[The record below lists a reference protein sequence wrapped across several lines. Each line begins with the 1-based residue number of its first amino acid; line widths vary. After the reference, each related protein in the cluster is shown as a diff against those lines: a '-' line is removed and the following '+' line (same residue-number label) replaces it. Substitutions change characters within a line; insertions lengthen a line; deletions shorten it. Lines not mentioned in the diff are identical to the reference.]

1 MDWLFIL
8 HKGGKA
14 MLSTEQIN
22 KLIGVEESYQA
33 SFRLNDILFNRDARI
48 SLFDSFLRLEQELS
62 FDWFTDYFQEE
73 HSNRKDRKQDF
84 TPDGVTEL
92 ASKLL
97 GTFDNNADIC
107 AGTGGL
113 TIKRWTLNKH
123 AQFYCEEYSDRAMPF
138 LLFNLM
144 IRNISGIVV
153 HGDALTQEHKHVYKL
168 VSGDR
173 FSELEELDSLP
184 KFIADSVIMNPP
196 YSLPWD
202 PQKEM
207 LTGLFAEI
215 GVLPPK
221 AKADY
226 AFLIRGLERL
236 SDNGTQLLILP
247 HGVLFRGNAEG
258 KIRQWLIEHN
268 YLDAV
273 IGLPEK
279 VFLNTDIPT
288 TILMLKKNHDC
299 RDVLFID
306 ASKQFRKD
314 KAHNIIEPE
323 HISKILQ
330 TYQER
335 TEMDKFSKLVTFETI
350 KDNDFNLNIPRY
362 VDTFEPEPVKPLDDV
377 LADMRELDRVIKM
390 SGQELATMMT
400 ELRGTNE
407 RANQEIKRMTSYWV
421 DKYGINKQRSQ
432 SKRGEQLSLL

>member
-1 MDWLFIL
+1 
-8 HKGGKA
+8 

-22 KLIGVEESYQA
+22 NLLEVEESYQA
-33 SFRLNDILFNRDARI
+33 SFKLAEILSDRDECI
-48 SLFDSFLRLEQELS
+48 KLFDSFLSLEQDLS

-73 HSNRKDRKQDF
+73 HSNRKDKKQDF
-84 TPDGVTEL
+84 TPQGVTDL

-97 GTFDNNADIC
+97 GKFESNSDIC

-113 TIKRWTLNKH
+113 TIKRWTQNRR

-144 IRNISGIVV
+144 IRNINGIVV
-153 HGDALTQEHKHVYKL
+153 HGDALTQENKHVYKL

-173 FSELEELDSLP
+173 FSELKELDSVP
-184 KFIADSVIMNPP
+184 KFIADTVIMNPP
-196 YSLPWD
+196 YSLSWN
-202 PQKEM
+202 PQEEM
-207 LTGLFAEI
+207 KDGLFGEI

-221 AKADY
+221 TKADY

-236 SDNGTQLLILP
+236 NERGTQLLILP

-288 TILMLKKNHDC
+288 TILILKKNRDR

-306 ASKQFRKD
+306 ASKQFQKD
-314 KAHNIIEPE
+314 KAHNIIEAK
-323 HISKILQ
+323 HVNKILQ
-330 TYQER
+330 TYQDR
-335 TEMDKFSKLVTFETI
+335 TKVDKFSELVTFEII

-362 VDTFEPEPVKPLDDV
+362 VDTFEPEPVKPLDDI
-377 LADMRELDRVIKM
+377 LADMHEIDRAIKM

-407 RANQEIKRMTSYWV
+407 RADQEIKRMTSYWI
-421 DKYGINKQRSQ
+421 DKYGINNQRSQ
-432 SKRGEQLSLL
+432 SKQGEQLSLL

>member
-1 MDWLFIL
+1 M
-8 HKGGKA
+8 

-84 TPDGVTEL
+84 TPNGVTEL

-97 GTFDNNADIC
+97 GTFESNADIC

-113 TIKRWTLNKH
+113 TIKRWTKNKNG
-123 AQFYCEEYSDRAMPF
+123 QFYCEEYSDRAMPF

-144 IRNISGIVV
+144 IRNINGIVV
-153 HGDALTQEHKHVYKL
+153 HGDALMQEHKHVYKL

-173 FSELEELDSLP
+173 FSELEELGSLP
-184 KFIADSVIMNPP
+184 KFIADTVIMNPP

-236 SDNGTQLLILP
+236 SDSGTQLLILP

-288 TILMLKKNHDC
+288 TILILKKNRNR

-306 ASKQFRKD
+306 ASEQFQKH
-314 KAHNIIEPE
+314 KAHNIIEAK
-323 HISKILQ
+323 HVNKILQ
-330 TYQER
+330 IYQDR
-335 TEMDKFSKLVTFETI
+335 TKVDKFNELVTFETI

-362 VDTFEPEPVKPLDDV
+362 VDTFEPEPVKPLDEI
-377 LADMRELDRVIKM
+377 LADMCEIDRAIKM
-390 SGQELATMMT
+390 SGQELAMMMT

-407 RANQEIKRMTSYWV
+407 RADQEIKRMTSYWV

>member
-1 MDWLFIL
+1 
-8 HKGGKA
+8 

-22 KLIGVEESYQA
+22 NLLEVEESYQA
-33 SFRLNDILFNRDARI
+33 SFKLAEILNDRDERIKLFG
-48 SLFDSFLRLEQELS
+48 SFLRLEQDLS

-84 TPDGVTEL
+84 TPQGVTDL

-97 GTFDNNADIC
+97 GKSESNADIC

-113 TIKRWTLNKH
+113 TIKRWTQNRH

-144 IRNISGIVV
+144 IRNINGIVV
-153 HGDALTQEHKHVYKL
+153 HGDALTQENKHVYKL

-173 FSELEELDSLP
+173 FSELKELDSVP
-184 KFIADSVIMNPP
+184 KFIADTVIMNPP
-196 YSLPWD
+196 YSLSWN
-202 PQKEM
+202 PQEEM
-207 LTGLFAEI
+207 KDGLFGEI

-236 SDNGTQLLILP
+236 SDSGTQLLILP

-273 IGLPEK
+273 IGLPGK

-288 TILMLKKNHDC
+288 TILMLKKNRDF

-330 TYQER
+330 AYQER

-362 VDTFEPEPVKPLDDV
+362 VDTFEPEPVKPLDDI
-377 LADMRELDRVIKM
+377 LADMHEIDRTIKM

-407 RANQEIKRMTSYWV
+407 RADQEIKRMMSYWI
-421 DKYGINKQRSQ
+421 DKYGINKQKSQ
-432 SKRGEQLSLL
+432 SKQGEQLSLL

>member
-1 MDWLFIL
+1 
-8 HKGGKA
+8 

-22 KLIGVEESYQA
+22 NLIGVEESYQA
-33 SFRLNDILFNRDARI
+33 SYKLDKILNDRDARI
-48 SLFDSFLRLEQELS
+48 KLFNAFLELEQDLS

-73 HSNRKDRKQDF
+73 HSNRKDKKQDF
-84 TPDGVTEL
+84 TPQGVTDL

-97 GTFDNNADIC
+97 GKSESNADIC

-113 TIKRWTLNKH
+113 TIKRWIDNRD
-123 AQFYCEEYSDRAMPF
+123 AEFYCEEYSDRAMPF
-138 LLFNLM
+138 LMFNLM
-144 IRNISGIVV
+144 IRNVGAVVV
-153 HGDALTQEHKHVYKL
+153 HGDALTQKHKHVYKL
-168 VSGDR
+168 KRGDR

-184 KFIADSVIMNPP
+184 KFIADTIIMNPP
-196 YSLPWD
+196 YSLQWN
-202 PQKEM
+202 PQEEIN
-207 LTGLFAEI
+207 TGLFGEI

-236 SDNGTQLLILP
+236 SDSGTQLLILP

-288 TILMLKKNHDC
+288 AILMLKKKRDR

-330 TYQER
+330 TYQDR
-335 TEMDKFSKLVTFETI
+335 SKVDKFSEIVTFETI

-362 VDTFEPEPVKPLDDV
+362 VDTFEPEPVKPMDEI
-377 LADMRELDRVIKM
+377 LAEMRETDRTIKM
-390 SGQELATMMT
+390 SGQDLATMMT
-400 ELRGTNE
+400 ELRGANE
-407 RANQEIKRMTSYWV
+407 LADQEIKRMTSYWV

>member
-1 MDWLFIL
+1 M
-8 HKGGKA
+8 

-22 KLIGVEESYQA
+22 NLLGIDESYQA
-33 SFRLNDILFNRDARI
+33 SFKLAEILDNRDARI
-48 SLFDSFLRLEQELS
+48 KVFDSFLKLEQDLS
-62 FDWFTDYFQEE
+62 FDWFTNYFQEE

-84 TPDGVTEL
+84 TPNGVTDL

-97 GTFDNNADIC
+97 GSFESNADIC

-113 TIKRWTLNKH
+113 TIKRWTKNKNG
-123 AQFYCEEYSDRAMPF
+123 QFYCEEYSDRAMPF

-144 IRNISGIVV
+144 IRNSNGIVV

-184 KFIADSVIMNPP
+184 KFIADTVIMNPP

-207 LTGLFAEI
+207 LTGL
-215 GVLPPK
+215 
-221 AKADY
+221 KADY

-236 SDNGTQLLILP
+236 SDSGTQLLILP

-288 TILMLKKNHDC
+288 TILMLKKNRDL

-377 LADMRELDRVIKM
+377 LADMHELDRAIKM

-407 RANQEIKRMTSYWV
+407 RADQEIKRMTSYWV

>member
-1 MDWLFIL
+1 
-8 HKGGKA
+8 
-14 MLSTEQIN
+14 MLSIEQIN
-22 KLIGVEESYQA
+22 NLLEVEESYQA
-33 SFRLNDILFNRDARI
+33 SFKLAEILNDRDECI
-48 SLFDSFLRLEQELS
+48 KLFDSFLRLEQDLS

-73 HSNRKDRKQDF
+73 HSNRKDKKQDF
-84 TPDGVTEL
+84 TPQGVTDL
-92 ASKLL
+92 ASRLL
-97 GTFDNNADIC
+97 GKSESNADIC

-113 TIKRWTLNKH
+113 TIKRWTQNPN
-123 AQFYCEEYSDRAMPF
+123 ASFYCEEYSDRALPF
-138 LLFNLM
+138 LLFNLA
-144 IRNISGIVV
+144 IRNVNAIVF
-153 HGDALTQEHKHVYKL
+153 HGDSLAKKHKHIYKL
-168 VSGDR
+168 GKDER
-173 FSELEELDSLP
+173 FSTIKKLTETP
-184 KFIADSVIMNPP
+184 KFEADTVIMNPP
-196 YSLPWD
+196 YSLSWN
-202 PQKEM
+202 PQEETKD
-207 LTGLFAEI
+207 GLFGEI

-288 TILMLKKNHDC
+288 TILILKKNRNR

-306 ASKQFRKD
+306 ASKQFQKD
-314 KAHNIIEPE
+314 KAHNIIEAK
-323 HISKILQ
+323 HVNKILQ
-330 TYQER
+330 TYQDR
-335 TEMDKFSKLVTFETI
+335 TKVDKFSELVMFETI

-362 VDTFEPEPVKPLDDV
+362 VDTFEPEPVKPLDDI
-377 LADMRELDRVIKM
+377 LADMHEIDRTIKM

-407 RANQEIKRMTSYWV
+407 RADQEIKRMTSYWV

-432 SKRGEQLSLL
+432 SERGEQLSLL

>member
-1 MDWLFIL
+1 M
-8 HKGGKA
+8 

-22 KLIGVEESYQA
+22 NLLEVEESYQA
-33 SFRLNDILFNRDARI
+33 SFKLAEILNDRDECI
-48 SLFDSFLRLEQELS
+48 KLFDSFLRLEQDLS

-73 HSNRKDRKQDF
+73 HSNRKDKKQDF
-84 TPDGVTEL
+84 TPKGVTDL

-97 GTFDNNADIC
+97 EKSESNADIC

-113 TIKRWTLNKH
+113 TIKRWTQNRH

-144 IRNISGIVV
+144 IRNVNGIVV

-184 KFIADSVIMNPP
+184 KFIADTVIMNPP

-236 SDNGTQLLILP
+236 SDSGTQLLILP

-288 TILMLKKNHDC
+288 TILILKKNRNI

-314 KAHNIIEPE
+314 KAHNIIEAE

-377 LADMRELDRVIKM
+377 LADMRELDRAIKM

-407 RANQEIKRMTSYWV
+407 RADQEIKRMTSYWV

>member
-1 MDWLFIL
+1 
-8 HKGGKA
+8 
-14 MLSTEQIN
+14 MLSTEQTN
-22 KLIGVEESYQA
+22 NLLGVDESYQA

-84 TPDGVTEL
+84 TPDGVTDL

-97 GTFDNNADIC
+97 GKSESNADIC

-113 TIKRWTLNKH
+113 TIKRWTQNRH

-144 IRNISGIVV
+144 IRNINGIVV

-184 KFIADSVIMNPP
+184 KFIADTVIMNPP
-196 YSLPWD
+196 YSLSWD
-202 PQKEM
+202 PQEEM
-207 LTGLFAEI
+207 KDGLFGEI

-221 AKADY
+221 SKADY

-236 SDNGTQLLILP
+236 SDSGTQALILP

-288 TILMLKKNHDC
+288 TILILKKNRDR

-306 ASKQFRKD
+306 ASKQFEKG
-314 KAHNIIEPE
+314 KNHNIVTDVHVE
-323 HISKILQ
+323 KILDA
-330 TYQER
+330 YQKR
-335 TEMDKFSKLVTFETI
+335 TTIDKFSELVTFETI

-362 VDTFEPEPVKPLDDV
+362 VDTFEPEPVKPLDEI
-377 LADMRELDRVIKM
+377 LADMEKTDRAIKM

-407 RANQEIKRMTSYWV
+407 RADQEIKRMTAYWI
-421 DKYGINKQRSQ
+421 DKYGINKQKSQ
-432 SKRGEQLSLL
+432 SEQGEQLSLL